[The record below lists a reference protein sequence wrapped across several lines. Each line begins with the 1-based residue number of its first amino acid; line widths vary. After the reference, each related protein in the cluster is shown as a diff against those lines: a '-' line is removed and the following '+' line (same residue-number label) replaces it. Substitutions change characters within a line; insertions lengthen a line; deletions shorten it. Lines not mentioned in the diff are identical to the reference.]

1 MSNPA
6 ARSIAVIGGGIAG
19 LTTAYRLAQAGH
31 KVTLW
36 DPATQLGGQAAA
48 FPVPGGY
55 LEFFYHHLFMSDTAI
70 VDLIK
75 ELGIE
80 DHLVW
85 LSSRNGFF
93 ADGEIYSLAGATDL
107 LKLPIIP
114 FIDRI
119 RLGLVTLYL
128 QNITPKGDR
137 WKKFERETAWE
148 WLRRWAGERAFD
160 RIWGMQLKAKFGPRA
175 QHVAM
180 SWFWNKIYLRTQSRE
195 GLLGEEKLGYIMGS
209 FNVLIDRLADA
220 CRELGVDIRAGC
232 GVTGIEQTGSGS
244 PAFRVTDAS
253 GDTTPVDR
261 VIATI
266 PSPILLRLFPDM
278 PEPYR
283 SQLTSAVYQGAVC
296 ALLRLDQ
303 PLTDT
308 YWMNIADERLPFTG
322 IIEHTNFIGPE
333 HYDDN
338 HYVYV
343 SKYVDWDHPY
353 VSMSDEELLDE
364 YVPLLQIVNPRFQRS
379 WIQQHW
385 IFKERA
391 AQPIISLNYSANIPP
406 HRTPIQ
412 GLYLANT
419 AQIYPEDRG
428 TNYSV
433 DLGNRIAAMVDED
446 IRTGTHQP
454 TTSQPRESA
463 RSQSGV

>member
-1 MSNPA
+1 MTA
-6 ARSIAVIGGGIAG
+6 APGEARTHIGVIGGGIAG

-36 DPATQLGGQAAA
+36 DPSTQLGGQAAA
-48 FPVPGGY
+48 FPVPGGH

-70 VDLIK
+70 ISLIE

-85 LSSRNGFF
+85 LGSKNGFF
-93 ADGEIYSLAGATDL
+93 AGGEIYSLAGATDL
-107 LKLPIIP
+107 LRLPIIP

-119 RLGLVTLYL
+119 RVGLVTLYL
-128 QNITPKGDR
+128 QKTTPKGER
-137 WKKFERETAWE
+137 WKKFEKVTAWE
-148 WLRRWAGERAFD
+148 WLRRYSGEKAFN
-160 RIWGMQLKAKFGPRA
+160 RIWAMQLRAKFGPRA
-175 QHVAM
+175 EHVAM

-195 GLLGEEKLGYIMGS
+195 GLLGKEKLGYIMGS
-209 FNVLIDRLADA
+209 FNVLIDRLAEA
-220 CRELGVDIRAGC
+220 CTEVGVDIKAGS
-232 GVTGIEQTGSGS
+232 GTTGIEHTDGDSVT
-244 PAFRVTDAS
+244 FRIRDAS
-253 GDTTPVDR
+253 GDTTTVDR
-261 VIATI
+261 VVATI
-266 PSPILLRLFPDM
+266 PSPVLLRLFPDM

-283 SQLTSAVYQGAVC
+283 TQLTSAVYQGAVC

-303 PLTDT
+303 PLSDT

-333 HYDDN
+333 HYDGN

-343 SKYVDWDHPY
+343 SKYVDWDHPF
-353 VSMSDEELLDE
+353 VSMSDEDLLDE
-364 YVPLLQIVNPRFQRS
+364 YVPKLQIVNPAFKRS

-391 AQPIISLNYSANIPP
+391 AQPIISLDYSSKIPS
-406 HRTPIQ
+406 HRTPVP

-433 DLGNRIAAMVDED
+433 DLGNRIAEMVDGD
-446 IRTGTHQP
+446 ICSGA
-454 TTSQPRESA
+454 SVSA
-463 RSQSGV
+463 R

>member
-1 MSNPA
+1 MTASTGGTSA
-6 ARSIAVIGGGIAG
+6 HVGVIGGGIAG

-36 DPATQLGGQAAA
+36 DPSTQLGGQAAA
-48 FPVPGGY
+48 FPVPGGH
-55 LEFFYHHLFMSDTAI
+55 LEFFYHHLFMSDKAI
-70 VDLIK
+70 VGLIE

-80 DHLVW
+80 EHLVW
-85 LSSRNGFF
+85 LGSKNGFF
-93 ADGEIYSLAGATDL
+93 ADGEVHSLAGATDL

-119 RLGLVTLYL
+119 RVGLVTLYL
-128 QNITPKGDR
+128 QKTTPKGDR
-137 WKKFERETAWE
+137 WKKFEKVTAWE
-148 WLRRWAGERAFD
+148 WLRRYSGEKAFD
-160 RIWGMQLKAKFGPRA
+160 RMFGMQLRAKFGPRA
-175 QHVAM
+175 EHVAM
-180 SWFWNKIYLRTQSRE
+180 SWFWNKIYLRTQSRD
-195 GLLGEEKLGYIMGS
+195 GLLAKEQLGYIMGS
-209 FNVLIDRLADA
+209 FNVLIDRLAQA
-220 CRELGVDIRAGC
+220 CIDLGVDVRAGC
-232 GVTGIEQTGSGS
+232 GTTGIERLQGDGLGFTIS
-244 PAFRVTDAS
+244 DAA
-253 GDTTPVDR
+253 GEKTTVDR

-266 PSPILLRLFPDM
+266 PSPVLLRLFPDM

-283 SQLTSAVYQGAVC
+283 TQLTSAVYQGAVC
-296 ALLRLDQ
+296 ALLRMDR
-303 PLTDT
+303 PLSDT

-333 HYDDN
+333 HYDGN

-353 VSMSDEELLDE
+353 VAMSDEELLDE
-364 YVPLLQIVNPRFQRS
+364 YVPKLQIVNPEFDRS

-391 AQPIISLNYSANIPP
+391 AQPMISLNYSANIPA

-433 DLGNRIAAMVDED
+433 DLGNRIAAMVDGD
-446 IRTGTHQP
+446 IQA
-454 TTSQPRESA
+454 SD
-463 RSQSGV
+463 